1 MSAVTQNEYTGNGS
15 TTNYSFT
22 FPYLK
27 ASDIKCSLDA
37 VATTA
42 FTLANATTIQFN
54 TAPANGVK
62 IKIFRE
68 TSIDNLTATF
78 YAGSAIKSEDLN
90 DNFTQNL
97 YVTQEVNGRYVS
109 SLGGT
114 MTGNFNLGED
124 ADITFEGATDDAHET
139 TLTVADPTA
148 DRTITLPNVTGTVVT
163 TGDTGTVAT
172 GMIAAD
178 AVTMDKLN
186 SGALPTD
193 ITVASAN
200 IVDGTIVNADVNAAA
215 AIDGTK
221 VNPAFG
227 SQNITTTGTAAT
239 GAHTVTGN
247 ILVSGTVD
255 GRDVA
260 ADGTKLDG
268 IETAA
273 TADQTAAEIRTLVE
287 SATDSNVFTD
297 ADHTKLNGIDTG
309 ATDDQTASE
318 IKTLIASSPLD
329 SSHLAANSV
338 TTSEIADAELTTLA
352 GMQSG
357 TASKLADSTALTA
370 DIADLNQIDGL
381 TKQTTISDSDAS
393 FPTSGAVVDYVTGQI
408 DEIGG
413 FEAIT
418 NEVSFPNT
426 QPGAGVAISIADA
439 AGIVVSASGSST
451 TGRTVGGSTVT
462 INNIPSNFHSS
473 TVASGIRFIVTST
486 GSGQVYNY
494 HKATLAESDLV
505 SLSGDINDFAE
516 RYRVGSANP
525 TSSLDTGDLF
535 FNTSTGKMLVY
546 NGTNTAWEEVQSIG
560 NFFIST
566 LSPAFNGT
574 LQNFTLSDAPT
585 NVQQVL
591 LSINGVV
598 QKPNA
603 GTSTPSEGFAL
614 DGSTV
619 KLSAAPA
626 AGDSYFA
633 VVMGSTVNIGTP
645 SNNTVTTAILQ
656 NLSVS
661 TGKIPDEAGTAD
673 RRATS
678 INTEIATNTAKTT
691 NATHTGEVTGGTALT
706 IADNVVDEANLKVSN
721 SPSNGYFLSA
731 QSGNTGGLTWAAV
744 PNPDLTNLSASN
756 LTSGTIPDARFP
768 ATLPVADG
776 SNLTGLASTVAN
788 GCIYENSKTI
798 SSNFSTSTT
807 KNSMS
812 AGPITIGAG
821 VTLTIPSGSFYTIV

>member
-1 MSAVTQNEYTGNGS
+1 MAVTQDSYVGNGS
-15 TTNYSFT
+15 RVSYPFT

-27 ASDIKCSLDA
+27 ASDVKASIDA

-42 FTLANATTIQFN
+42 FTLTNATTLQFN
-54 TAPANGVK
+54 TAPASGAK

-68 TSIDNLTATF
+68 TGIDSLSATF

-97 YVTQEVNGRYVS
+97 YVTQEVNGRYIS
-109 SLGGT
+109 ALGGT

-124 ADITFEGATDDAHET
+124 ADIVFEGATDNANET
-139 TLTVADPTA
+139 TITVADPTQ
-148 DRTITLPNVTGTVVT
+148 DNTITFPNVTGNVVT

-172 GMIAAD
+172 GMIAND

-227 SQNITTTGTAAT
+227 SQNISTTGTAAT

-247 ILVSGTVD
+247 IAVSGTVD

-268 IETAA
+268 IESGA
-273 TADQTAAEIRTLVE
+273 TADQTAAEIRTLVD

-297 ADHTKLNGIDTG
+297 ADHTKLDGIETG
-309 ATDDQTASE
+309 ATADQTASE

-329 SSHLAANSV
+329 SSHLAPNSV

-381 TKQTTISDSDAS
+381 TKQTTISDTDTS
-393 FPTSGAVVDYVTGQI
+393 FPTSGAVVDYVTDRI

-418 NEVSFPNT
+418 NELQFPNT
-426 QPGAGVAISIADA
+426 QPVAGVAISIADA
-439 AGIVVSASGSST
+439 GGIVVNSSGTST

-462 INNIPSNFHSS
+462 INGIASNFNSS
-473 TVASGIRFIVTST
+473 TVANGIRFIVTST

-494 HKATLAESDLV
+494 HKATLKEDDLV
-505 SLSGDINDFAE
+505 SLSGDINDFSE
-516 RYRVGSANP
+516 RYRVGSSNP
-525 TSSLDTGDLF
+525 TSSLDSGDLF
-535 FNTSTGKMLVY
+535 FNTGTGKLLVY
-546 NGTNTAWEEVQSIG
+546 NGTNSAWEEAQSIG

-566 LSPAFNGT
+566 LSPAFDGT
-574 LQNFTLSDAPT
+574 TQNFTITNAPT
-585 NVQQVL
+585 SAQQVI

-626 AGDSYFA
+626 AGDSYHA

-661 TGKIPDEAGTAD
+661 TDKIQNLAVTTGKIADQAVDLSKLPHGTSSTDGKFLRANNGAD
-673 RRATS
+673 PTFE
-678 INTEIATNTAKTT
+678 T
-691 NATHTGEVTGGTALT
+691 
-706 IADNVVDEANLKVSN
+706 VDLA
-721 SPSNGYFLSA
+721 
-731 QSGNTGGLTWAAV
+731 
-744 PNPDLTNLSASN
+744 NLSASN

-768 ATLPVADG
+768 ATLPAVSGANLTNVSSPEVYGFNTSG
-776 SNLTGLASTVAN
+776 SNLIVTTTNGGADNISGATYAAFEDVVFAATGFTFSLNTDGKLIA
-788 GCIYENSKTI
+788 TI
-798 SSNFSTSTT
+798 
-807 KNSMS
+807 
-812 AGPITIGAG
+812 
-821 VTLTIPSGSFYTIV
+821 

>member
-1 MSAVTQNEYTGNGS
+1 MAVTQDSYTGNGS
-15 TTNYSFT
+15 RTSYPFT

-27 ASDIKCSLDA
+27 ASDVKASIDA
-37 VATTA
+37 VDTTA
-42 FTLANATTIQFN
+42 FTLSNATTLQFN
-54 TAPANGVK
+54 TPPANGAK

-68 TSIDNLTATF
+68 TGIDSLSATF

-97 YVTQEVNGRYVS
+97 YVTQEVNGRYIS
-109 SLGGT
+109 ALGGT

-124 ADITFEGATDDAHET
+124 ANITFEGATDDAHET
-139 TLTVADPTA
+139 TITVADPTQ
-148 DRTITLPNVTGTVVT
+148 DNTITFPNVTGNVVT

-172 GMIAAD
+172 GMIAND

-215 AIDGTK
+215 AIEGSK
-221 VNPAFG
+221 INPAFAN
-227 SQNITTTGTAAT
+227 QNISTSGTIAT

-247 ILVSGTVD
+247 IVVSGTVD

-268 IETAA
+268 IESGA
-273 TADQTAAEIRTLVE
+273 TADQTNAEIRAAVE
-287 SATDSNVFTD
+287 AASDSNVFTD
-297 ADHTKLNGIDTG
+297 ADHTKLDGIETG
-309 ATDDQTASE
+309 ATADQTASE

-329 SSHLAANSV
+329 SSHLAPNSV

-381 TKQTTISDSDAS
+381 TKQTTISDTDSS
-393 FPTSGAVVDYVTGQI
+393 FPTSGAVVDYVTDRI

-418 NEVSFPNT
+418 NETQFPNT
-426 QPGAGVAISIADA
+426 QPVAGVAISIADA
-439 AGIVVSASGSST
+439 GGIVVNSSGTST

-462 INNIPSNFHSS
+462 INGIASNFHSS
-473 TVASGIRFIVTST
+473 TVANGIRFIVTST

-494 HKATLAESDLV
+494 HKATLKEDDLV
-505 SLSGDINDFAE
+505 SLSGDINDFSE
-516 RYRVGSANP
+516 RYRVGSSNP
-525 TSSLDTGDLF
+525 TSSLDSGDLF
-535 FNTSTGKMLVY
+535 FNTGTGKLLVY
-546 NGTNTAWEEVQSIG
+546 NGTASAWEEAQSIG

-566 LSPAFNGT
+566 LSPAFDGT
-574 LQNFTLSDAPT
+574 TQNFTITNAPT
-585 NVQQVL
+585 NAQQII

-603 GTSTPSEGFAL
+603 GTSTPSEGFVL

-619 KLSAAPA
+619 KLSGAPS
-626 AGDSYFA
+626 AGDSYHA

-645 SNNTVTTAILQ
+645 SDNTVDTDILQ

-661 TGKIPDEAGTAD
+661 TAKIQDQAVTLDKLPHGTGSTDGKFLRANNGAD
-673 RRATS
+673 PTFE
-678 INTEIATNTAKTT
+678 T
-691 NATHTGEVTGGTALT
+691 
-706 IADNVVDEANLKVSN
+706 VDLA
-721 SPSNGYFLSA
+721 
-731 QSGNTGGLTWAAV
+731 
-744 PNPDLTNLSASN
+744 NLSASN
-756 LTSGTIPDARFP
+756 LTSGTVPDARFP
-768 ATLPVADG
+768 ATLPAASAANLTSIPAG
-776 SNLTGLASTVAN
+776 NLTGTVADARISTVTA
-788 GCIYENSKTI
+788 SKLTGALPALDGSALTGV
-798 SSNFSTSTT
+798 SSPEVYGFNT
-807 KNSMS
+807 
-812 AGPITIGAG
+812 
-821 VTLTIPSGSFYTIV
+821 SGSQLQVTTTNGGADNIDATTFASFDDVVFAATGFTFSLDSSTGQLVATI